1 MNHLAHLLTAGSN
14 EQVRLGVL
22 MGDHVRGSKL
32 ETRYSDDIAMGIQL
46 HRAVDS
52 YTDQHPDLATARN
65 LFEAPFRR
73 YAGIMLDVYW
83 DHLLSRDWE
92 QHCEQP
98 LEDFAHDAMDMLNRH
113 FKELPVGL
121 QRFTRYARV
130 TGVLA
135 RYGEVPMLEQ
145 VFAGISQR
153 LRHSNPLADAMPE
166 LREREAQLVE
176 TFAKFFPDLQ
186 EYARRWRR
194 DYQPVE
200 QLASDE

>member
-32 ETRYSDDIAMGIQL
+32 ESRYSGDIAKGIHL

-52 YTDQHPDLATARN
+52 YTDQHPELVSARN
-65 LFEAPFRR
+65 WFDTPFRR

-83 DHLLSRDWE
+83 DHLLSLNWE

-98 LEDFAHDAMDMLNRH
+98 LDTFAQDALDMLNRH
-113 FKELPVGL
+113 FAELPAGL

-135 RYGEVPMLEQ
+135 RYGEIPMLEQ

-153 LRHSNPLADAMPE
+153 LRHSNPLADAVPE
-166 LREREAQLVE
+166 LLQRQSQLIE
-176 TFAKFFPDLQ
+176 TFSRFFPDLQ
-186 EYARRWRR
+186 EYTRRWRR
-194 DYQPVE
+194 DYEPIDINVADQ
-200 QLASDE
+200 

>member
-1 MNHLAHLLTAGSN
+1 MNHLGHLLTAGSN

-32 ETRYSDDIAMGIQL
+32 ESRYSGDIAMGIHL

-52 YTDQHPDLATARN
+52 YTDQHPELVSARN
-65 LFEAPFRR
+65 LFDTPFRR

-83 DHLLSRDWE
+83 DHLLSLNWE
-92 QHCEQP
+92 QHCEQS
-98 LEDFAHDAMDMLNRH
+98 LETFAQDALDMLNHH
-113 FKELPVGL
+113 FNELPAGL

-135 RYGEVPMLEQ
+135 RYGETPMLEQ

-153 LRHSNPLADAMPE
+153 LRHSNPLADALPE
-166 LREREAQLVE
+166 LCQREPQLAE
-176 TFAKFFPDLQ
+176 TFSRFFPDLK
-186 EYARRWRR
+186 EYTRRWRR
-194 DYQPVE
+194 DYEPADLESEDQ
-200 QLASDE
+200 